1 MDSVLTPTEYEER
14 KQCLEE
20 LKLLSKTEH
29 IKIFEIL
36 KEHSVDY
43 SENCNGIFFDLVKVS
58 ASAFSAIKQY
68 LEFCSTIRNEESLRE
83 EEERKAQD
91 CLR

>member
-1 MDSVLTPTEYEER
+1 MDSVLTHAEYEER
-14 KQCLEE
+14 KECLEE

-29 IKIFEIL
+29 IKILEIL

-58 ASAFSAIKQY
+58 TAAFSAIKQY